1 MAQREWLAFL
11 EVTEFLFFF
20 FSVFSVV
27 NSSYE
32 FRMKVWNMKLSAFA
46 KYAWSVLAV
55 NQAVILWGAFVRA
68 TGAGAGCGSHWPL
81 CNGEIVPLAP
91 QIETL
96 IEFIHRLSSGAA
108 FVLVIGMAMWAWRAY
123 PAGHRIRGGAS
134 VAVLGMLAE
143 SLAGASLVLFRWVA
157 LDISIGR
164 IVMMPIH
171 LIITFSLLAALAL
184 TAWWASS
191 DSVPALQTRGKI
203 FWMLIVALGGVV
215 ILSMAGALT
224 ALGDTV
230 LPVPT
235 LTPEAIQNLSPLGQF
250 LVNLRIAHPLV
261 AVGVGAYILFIV
273 RYLLNTSNDALTLR
287 LTWLLGGLFLVQ
299 LGAGLLNV
307 YLQAPVWMQITHLL
321 LADVVWI
328 VLILLTS
335 TLLAQNT
342 TGGD

>member
-1 MAQREWLAFL
+1 
-11 EVTEFLFFF
+11 
-20 FSVFSVV
+20 
-27 NSSYE
+27 
-32 FRMKVWNMKLSAFA
+32 MKLSAFA
-46 KYAWSVLAV
+46 RYAWSVLAV
-55 NQAVILWGAFVRA
+55 NLGVILWGAFVRA

-81 CNGEIVPLAP
+81 CNGQVVPLAP

-108 FVLVIGMAMWAWRAY
+108 FVLVIGMAIWAWRAY
-123 PAGHRIRGGAS
+123 PAGHRVRGGAF
-134 VAVLGMLAE
+134 VAVLGMMAE

-171 LIITFSLLAALAL
+171 LIITFVLLASLAL
-184 TAWWASS
+184 TAWWASGGLPF
-191 DSVPALQTRGKI
+191 DLKRRGKI
-203 FWMLIVALGGVV
+203 FWMLIVALIGVV

-235 LTPEAIQNLSPLGQF
+235 LTAEAIQNLSPLGQF
-250 LVNLRIAHPLV
+250 LVNLRVAHPLI
-261 AVGVGAYILFIV
+261 AIGVGAYVLLIV
-273 RYLLNTSNDALTLR
+273 RYWLNASNDALTRR
-287 LTWLLGGLFLVQ
+287 LTQLVGVLFLVQ

-328 VLILLTS
+328 VLILLTA
-335 TLLAQNT
+335 TQLAKT
-342 TGGD
+342 SGGV

>member
-1 MAQREWLAFL
+1 
-11 EVTEFLFFF
+11 
-20 FSVFSVV
+20 
-27 NSSYE
+27 
-32 FRMKVWNMKLSAFA
+32 MKLSRFA
-46 KYAWSVLAV
+46 KYAWSVLVV

-81 CNGEIVPLAP
+81 CNGEVVPLEL

-123 PAGHRIRGGAS
+123 PAGHRIRGGAF
-134 VAVLGMLAE
+134 VAMLGMVAE

-171 LIITFSLLAALAL
+171 LLITFALLASLAL
-184 TAWWASS
+184 TAWWASG
-191 DSVPALQTRGKI
+191 DSTSRLQTRQV
-203 FWMLIVALGGVV
+203 FWMLMVALIAVV
-215 ILSMAGALT
+215 LLSMAGALT

-235 LTPEAIQNLSPLGQF
+235 LTAEAIQNLSPLGQF
-250 LVNLRIAHPLV
+250 LVNLRIAHPLI
-261 AVGVGAYILFIV
+261 AVGVGAYILFTV
-273 RYLLNTSNDALTLR
+273 RYLLNSSNDTVILR

-328 VLILLTS
+328 VLILLTA
-335 TLLAQNT
+335 TQLAKT
-342 TGGD
+342 SGGI